1 MSKQPS
7 RLLRIPEIQGKKD
20 RGEQIV
26 MLTAY
31 SSWMARLLDESGG
44 IDMLLV
50 GDSLGMVEMGFET
63 TIPVTL
69 DDMIRHTRAVRNG
82 APRAF
87 VVADLPFLSYQPSK
101 AEALRNAGRLMQEG
115 GASAVKLEG
124 GASLRKTVRRMV
136 EAGIPV
142 MGHLGLLPQS
152 LHQQGG
158 YRLQAKEPEEQE
170 QLLRDAAALEQA
182 GAFSIVLEC
191 IPPEL
196 AAKVAN
202 ACRIPVIGIGAGAAC
217 DGQVLVTNDILGL
230 TGGRTPGF
238 ARRYVDLGES
248 IRAAAQAFS
257 GDVRSG
263 KFPPGEEDEI
273 A

>member
-7 RLLRIPEIQGKKD
+7 RNVRIPEIQGKKE

-26 MLTAY
+26 MLTVY

-50 GDSLGMVEMGFET
+50 GDSLGMVEMGFDT

-69 DDMIRHTRAVRNG
+69 QDMIRHTRAARNG

-87 VVADLPFLSYQPSK
+87 IVADLPFLSYQTSK

-124 GASLRKTVRRMV
+124 GSALRKTVRRLV
-136 EAGIPV
+136 DAGIPV

-158 YRLQAKEPEEQE
+158 YRLQAKEPEERE
-170 QLLRDAAALEQA
+170 QLLQDAAALEQA

-191 IPPEL
+191 IPADL
-196 AAKVAN
+196 AAKVRKQ
-202 ACRIPVIGIGAGAAC
+202 CRIPVIGIGAGAGC

-230 TGGRTPGF
+230 TGGRVPGF
-238 ARRYVDLGES
+238 ARQYADLGET

-257 GDVRSG
+257 AEVRSR
-263 KFPPGEEDEI
+263 KFPPAGEAANE
-273 A
+273 

>member
-1 MSKQPS
+1 MSKQPA
-7 RLLRIPEIQGKKD
+7 RILRIPEIQVKKE

-63 TIPVTL
+63 TIPVTI
-69 DDMIRHTRAVRNG
+69 DDMVRHTRAVRNG

-87 VVADLPFLSYQPSK
+87 VVADLPFLSYQPSRP
-101 AEALRNAGRLMQEG
+101 EALRNAARLMREG

-124 GASLRKTVRRMV
+124 GAAIRKTVRRLV

-158 YRLQAKEPEEQE
+158 YRQQAKSPEEQE
-170 QLLRDAAALEQA
+170 QLLHDAAALEQA

-191 IPPEL
+191 IPADL
-196 AAKVAN
+196 AAKVTKEL
-202 ACRIPVIGIGAGAAC
+202 RIPVIGIGAGPAC

-230 TGGRTPGF
+230 TGGRIPGF
-238 ARRYVDLGES
+238 AKRYADLGET

-257 GDVRSG
+257 AEVRGGS
-263 KFPPGEEDEI
+263 FPPGEEAGD

>member
-7 RLLRIPEIQGKKD
+7 RILRIPEIQGKKE

-31 SSWMARLLDESGG
+31 SSWMARILDESGG

-69 DDMIRHTRAVRNG
+69 DDMVRHTRAVRNG

-87 VVADLPFLSYQPSK
+87 IVADLPFLSYQPSK
-101 AEALRNAGRLMQEG
+101 TQALRGAARLMQEG

-124 GASLRKTVRRMV
+124 GTALRKTVRRLV
-136 EAGIPV
+136 DAGIPV

-158 YRLQAKEPEEQE
+158 YRQQAKSPEEQE

-182 GAFSIVLEC
+182 GAFSIVLES
-191 IPPEL
+191 IPADL
-196 AAKVAN
+196 AAKVAK
-202 ACRIPVIGIGAGAAC
+202 ACRVPVIGIGAGPAC

-230 TGGRTPGF
+230 SGGRIPGF
-238 ARRYVDLGES
+238 AKRYADLSEVV
-248 IRAAAQAFS
+248 RAAAQSFS
-257 GDVRSG
+257 AEVRG
-263 KFPPGEEDEI
+263 GTFPPGEE
-273 A
+273 AGNA